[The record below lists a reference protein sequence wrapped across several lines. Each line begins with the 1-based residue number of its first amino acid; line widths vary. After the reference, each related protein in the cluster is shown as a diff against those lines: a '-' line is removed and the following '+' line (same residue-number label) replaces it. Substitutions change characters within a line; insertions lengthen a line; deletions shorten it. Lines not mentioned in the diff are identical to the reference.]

1 MLQGEFDID
10 ERPKTVQ
17 PQLAAAQYV
26 ELPSA
31 QANVRSAQGVV
42 QAAVTHE
49 KTLRNFYRAKVINA
63 VYLRRFWFKTIFLP
77 RQARDNHG
85 ESTPTNG
92 VSLRGSRSLFS
103 TAATRCSPSRCVL
116 TYDQCRS

>member
-1 MLQGEFDID
+1 VIILPRQARDRHRESSQKEYRFQVQKAEADMLQGEFDID

-63 VYLRRFWFKTIFLP
+63 VYLRRF
-77 RQARDNHG
+77 
-85 ESTPTNG
+85 
-92 VSLRGSRSLFS
+92 
-103 TAATRCSPSRCVL
+103 
-116 TYDQCRS
+116 

>member
-49 KTLRNFYRAKVINA
+49 KTLRNFYRAKVRNA
-63 VYLRRFWFKTIFLP
+63 VFAPLIKVYNDLFTKTGSGRLKKWRF
-77 RQARDNHG
+77 
-85 ESTPTNG
+85 S
-92 VSLRGSRSLFS
+92 
-103 TAATRCSPSRCVL
+103 
-116 TYDQCRS
+116 